1 MLTANYGSHRAA
13 TVGFGLA
20 FLCHSYTCKQTD
32 DDDDVKRSHFQP
44 PLPINS
50 LLTGFFCQSNSQF
63 SLWPARLAVITGVTP
78 LSSRRCD
85 TRMVHV
91 IAGGT
96 PVPRPANYSQRP
108 SSVPASDCVA
118 LAVRDG
124 ENFVRGLGTKGDQR
138 PSLAAK
144 TVAFASQT
152 MKDERASTVSVR
164 CGKIGFAIQKN
175 TY

>member
-44 PLPINS
+44 PVPINS

-63 SLWPARLAVITGVTP
+63 GLWPARLAVIT
-78 LSSRRCD
+78 
-85 TRMVHV
+85 
-91 IAGGT
+91 GGT

-118 LAVRDG
+118 LAVCDG

-138 PSLAAK
+138 PSL
-144 TVAFASQT
+144 
-152 MKDERASTVSVR
+152 
-164 CGKIGFAIQKN
+164 
-175 TY
+175 